1 MTNTAEAAVRHQCQ
15 KWLTP
20 VCAGIGIAGFLADVG
35 HEITPLYCLPVD
47 LHLLSVSLQQVRR
60 GKGDDQWAAIGLG
73 AVFCAWRYSRSRPVA
88 IHIVPLGRWTWAP
101 QRAGPDSSTDGENP

>member
-20 VCAGIGIAGFLADVG
+20 VCARIGIAGFLADVG
-35 HEITPLYCLPVD
+35 HEITPFYCLPVD

-60 GKGDDQWAAIGLG
+60 GKGDDQWAAIGLCCFLRL
-73 AVFCAWRYSRSRPVA
+73 AVFAEPARRDPHRAVGA
-88 IHIVPLGRWTWAP
+88 MDVGAATGR
-101 QRAGPDSSTDGENP
+101 PDSSTDGENP